1 MNTKNPDG
9 RLTSGFLIPSKV
21 FSVFAVACVLLS
33 CASPLGIKESL
44 DRYLAQHQYAEAA
57 AAVETG
63 KGRYY
68 GEKNALLFYL
78 DRGMLLH
85 LAGQHQESNEAFEQA
100 KRTARELFTKSVTV
114 EASTF
119 LVSDN
124 VRPYYGEDFE
134 RALIHFFCS
143 LNYVMLNQGNEAL
156 VEARQVDF
164 LLTKLKTDYGHKNTY
179 KEDALVRY
187 VMGMIYENQGQ
198 LNDAFISYRQA
209 LEAYDLYRANYG
221 TPLPQALIGDALRTA
236 QALRFGDRV
245 QEIQRRWGGSIP
257 PARQPGQ
264 GEVIVLHYNGLAP
277 HKVDSFFEIG
287 FIAGWA
293 YVDAAKP
300 QGQEKQQVE
309 QAGAIARSI
318 LADAVVRMAFPKYE
332 HSPYQIAGLRVAQT
346 GAASTAT
353 AELAEDIGAI
363 AMKNLQERVLRI
375 RAKTIARSVVKF
387 ALSQKIAQKVKEK
400 QGEGLGWL
408 AQKIMQVAS
417 TATELADK
425 RCWQTL
431 PDRVL
436 VARLPLSAGK
446 HSITCSFTNASGQT
460 VSSQEIKE
468 VEVVEGKK
476 TFVYV
481 RTVQ

>member
-1 MNTKNPDG
+1 MKIENPE
-9 RLTSGFLIPSKV
+9 RQLTSGFFIPQK
-21 FSVFAVACVLLS
+21 AVAIVVLAGLLLA
-33 CASPLGIKESL
+33 CATPLGIRQAL
-44 DRYLAQHQYAEAA
+44 DRYVAQNQYAEAA
-57 AAVETG
+57 AAVESG
-63 KGRYY
+63 KTRYY
-68 GEKNALLFYL
+68 GEKNAFLFYL

-85 LAGQHQESNEAFEQA
+85 LAGQHKESNEAFEQA
-100 KRTARELFTKSVTV
+100 KRISKELFTKSVTA

-119 LVSDN
+119 MVSDN
-124 VRPYYGEDFE
+124 IRPYYGEDFE
-134 RALIHFFCS
+134 RALIHFFCAV
-143 LNYVMLNQGNEAL
+143 NYLMLNDGNSAL

-164 LLTKLKTDYGHKNTY
+164 LLTKLKTDYGYKNTY
-179 KEDALVRY
+179 KEDAMVRY
-187 VMGMIYENQGQ
+187 IMGMIYENQGQ
-198 LNDAFISYRQA
+198 LNDAFISYRKA
-209 LEAYDLYRANYG
+209 LDAYDVYRTDYG
-221 TPLPQALIGDALRTA
+221 TPMPQALIGDALRTA
-236 QALRFGDRV
+236 RDLRFGDRV
-245 QEIQRRWGGSIP
+245 REILQRWGGVMP
-257 PARQPGQ
+257 DRQPDY
-264 GEVIVLHYNGLAP
+264 GEVVVLHYNGLAP

-332 HSPYQIAGLRVAQT
+332 SSPYRITGLTVSKAD
-346 GAASTAT
+346 AESTWA

-363 AMKNLQERVLRI
+363 AKKNLQERIIRV
-375 RAKTIARSVVKF
+375 RAKTIARAVVKF
-387 ALSQKIAQKVKEK
+387 ALSQKIAHKVTEK

-425 RCWQTL
+425 RSWQTL
-431 PDRVL
+431 PDRIL
-436 VARLPLSAGK
+436 VARVPLMEGK
-446 HSITCSFTNASGQT
+446 HSITCSFTDASGR
-460 VSSQEIKE
+460 VVGSQELTGIN
-468 VEVVEGKK
+468 VNAGKK